1 MYICNIFIWTS
12 MWGLFRK
19 TYSKI
24 FLFTKNRFLSFQ
36 CFPFIFDNIGIRY
49 TLRGVRS
56 WYLVGFISLCRLA
69 SEVRALLPHPSRK
82 RTATYINDEH
92 KLILGHSKKCRKLCI
107 LTVISSEMILPYK
120 RSWGISRF
128 LFFLI

>member
-49 TLRGVRS
+49 ALRGVRS

-82 RTATYINDEH
+82 RTATYINDKHE
-92 KLILGHSKKCRKLCI
+92 LILGHNKKCRKLCI
-107 LTVISSEMILPYK
+107 LTVIYSEMILPYK
-120 RSWGISRF
+120 RSRGISAF
-128 LFFLI
+128 LFLI

>member
-1 MYICNIFIWTS
+1 MQQKCQAISGMPSNPHEICWMRYLGKRTAKFFYYLQK
-12 MWGLFRK
+12 MGFC
-19 TYSKI
+19 
-24 FLFTKNRFLSFQ
+24 FFQ
-36 CFPFIFDNIGIRY
+36 CFPFNFDNIGIRY

-82 RTATYINDEH
+82 RTATYINDKHE
-92 KLILGHSKKCRKLCI
+92 LILGHNKKCRKLCI

-120 RSWGISRF
+120 RS
-128 LFFLI
+128 